1 MSDAAIEFPDL
12 TDPDELQAF
21 IELQKTMTANWVEGA
36 HRTGDAEAVFAQ
48 RRDAYLFRWRE
59 ALAFVKPGASVLDI
73 GGGYPFPKL
82 FEQMA
87 AAGVARYSALDIDA
101 EAIAA
106 TRPMVAAS
114 PLQAGDFAIGPNDI
128 LPFADASRDLVFSS
142 HSLEHSRD
150 VAATFAEIKRILKP
164 GGHLFYAVPIG
175 FDEGLEH
182 LYFADADDWIAMT
195 AASGLTVKMSHIGC
209 VYPET
214 GYDVCVVA
222 QA

>member
-1 MSDAAIEFPDL
+1 MANNPIEFPDL
-12 TDPDELQAF
+12 TDPNELQAF

-36 HRTGDAEAVFAQ
+36 HRSGDAEAIFAQ
-48 RRDAYLFRWRE
+48 RRNAYLFRWRE
-59 ALAFVKPGASVLDI
+59 ALAFVGPGASVLDI
-73 GGGYPFPKL
+73 GGGFPFPQL

-87 AAGVARYSALDIDA
+87 AAGVAEYSALDIDA
-101 EAIAA
+101 GAVEV
-106 TRPMVAAS
+106 TRDMVAQS
-114 PLQAGDFAIGPNDI
+114 PLKSGEFAIGPNDI
-128 LPFADASRDLVFSS
+128 LPFSDASRDLIFSS

-150 VAATFAEIKRILKP
+150 VAATFSEIRRVLKP

-195 AASGLTVKMSHIGC
+195 VASGLTVKMSHIGC